1 MAFGDTYAARL
12 LSLPLFFEIPV
23 LNFLL
28 VKIFLAE
35 VIKFVLLPKPV
46 WLNPLELGYYPELLV
61 LLMSIF
67 ECLTKIKIKYFN
79 DFFILYTL

>member
-46 WLNPLELGYYPELLV
+46 RLNPPELGYYPELLV
-61 LLMSIF
+61 LLLFIF
-67 ECLTKIKIKYFN
+67 ECLTKIIIKYIN
-79 DFFILYTL
+79 FFILYTL